1 MPMYGILL
9 SCLAWG
15 CCYLELLDQLQK
27 QICRT
32 VGPPL
37 ATSLEP
43 LAHRQ
48 YVANLKAHSKIRDNF
63 AN

>member
-9 SCLAWG
+9 SRLAWG

-37 ATSLEP
+37 AASLEP
-43 LAHRQ
+43 LARCQ
-48 YVANLKAHSKIRDNF
+48 CVASLKAHSKLRDNF
-63 AN
+63 VN